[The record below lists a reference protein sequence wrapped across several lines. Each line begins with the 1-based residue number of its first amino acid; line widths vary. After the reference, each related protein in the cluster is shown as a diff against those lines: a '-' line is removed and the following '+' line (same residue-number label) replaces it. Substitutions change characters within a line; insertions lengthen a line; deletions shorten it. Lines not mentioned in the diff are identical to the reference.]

1 MQMQSSLAGRRKLR
15 AAALSEDFRG
25 IVRRAAELMESNAQT
40 GNATTGRIV
49 AGTEALVVLRADGI
63 SKRFGI
69 TQALSNVSVSF
80 RAGEV
85 HALMGENG
93 AGKSTL
99 GKVISGLHK
108 QDAGVVRIA
117 AAGGSLSG
125 EQGRALRPGSI
136 EDAYDAGVRIVH
148 QELSQCPNLSVA
160 ENLCLHDLPR
170 NRLGLVD
177 FREAERRAARLLA
190 RLEPTIDV
198 RAMLGTLSPGH
209 RQIVQIAQSLD
220 ERTGAN
226 AEAGDGVGAGGARV
240 IVLDEP
246 TSSLAVAEVDRL
258 LEIVRQL
265 ASEGLTLIYVSHRMG
280 EIFAVCDRVTVLRDG
295 QYVATSNVRDIDEST
310 LVEQMIG
317 RKVSGT
323 SRAGRATAASTS
335 SADDG
340 DGATKS
346 AAPIKGLQV
355 RGLSSPGKLIDVSID
370 VRPGEV
376 VGVGGLVG
384 AGRSELL
391 DAIFGLDRRATG
403 HITAN
408 GLVVCNGKHAGAK
421 RSILAGIGYVP
432 EDRKLQGLF
441 FQLGVGENIAVPV
454 MPRLANWGFRALSSE
469 RRLVGDR
476 LREFQVKT
484 ATAGSLPGELSGGNQ
499 QKLLLARWMGAE
511 TSVLLLDEPTRGIDV
526 GTKSEVYRL
535 VSAAADAGAAV
546 LLVSSEMPE
555 LLMLSD
561 RVVVLCAGRMTGEL
575 KGERMTQT
583 EILRLAT
590 TEVAAAMAG

>member
-1 MQMQSSLAGRRKLR
+1 M
-15 AAALSEDFRG
+15 
-25 IVRRAAELMESNAQT
+25 
-40 GNATTGRIV
+40 
-49 AGTEALVVLRADGI
+49 
-63 SKRFGI
+63 
-69 TQALSNVSVSF
+69 
-80 RAGEV
+80 
-85 HALMGENG
+85 
-93 AGKSTL
+93 
-99 GKVISGLHK
+99 
-108 QDAGVVRIA
+108 
-117 AAGGSLSG
+117 
-125 EQGRALRPGSI
+125 
-136 EDAYDAGVRIVH
+136 
-148 QELSQCPNLSVA
+148 
-160 ENLCLHDLPR
+160 
-170 NRLGLVD
+170 
-177 FREAERRAARLLA
+177 
-190 RLEPTIDV
+190 
-198 RAMLGTLSPGH
+198 
-209 RQIVQIAQSLD
+209 
-220 ERTGAN
+220 
-226 AEAGDGVGAGGARV
+226 
-240 IVLDEP
+240 
-246 TSSLAVAEVDRL
+246 
-258 LEIVRQL
+258 
-265 ASEGLTLIYVSHRMG
+265 
-280 EIFAVCDRVTVLRDG
+280 
-295 QYVATSNVRDIDEST
+295 
-310 LVEQMIG
+310 
-317 RKVSGT
+317 
-323 SRAGRATAASTS
+323 
-335 SADDG
+335 
-340 DGATKS
+340 
-346 AAPIKGLQV
+346 
-355 RGLSSPGKLIDVSID
+355 SSPGKLIDVSID

-421 RSILAGIGYVP
+421 RSIFAGIGYVP